1 MGEQVAQELR
11 GSSLHGT
18 PPPGAELPRVG
29 RMSLGGVPP
38 GFSLRR
44 TAMSHGW
51 CALAPSAYD
60 DRAGALHRTLS
71 LPDAGALTVTVTQR
85 RDGRLSASWGR
96 VAGTCADRVA
106 IKSQFRHMLAVDDDL
121 TELHAGCAALPGLEW
136 VAELGVGR
144 LLRSPTV
151 FEDLARTLA
160 TTNCSWALTE
170 LMCRR
175 MVDSLGAAGPAG
187 ERAFPTPQ
195 AVLDAGATHFADVVR
210 AGYRAR
216 SFVEL
221 AGAVADGTLDPS
233 SWWDPL
239 TSDSDVLAQVRTLR
253 GFGPYAAE
261 GMLGLLGRPKGLA
274 LDSWI
279 RAKLPR
285 LLGKESMT
293 DAEIADR
300 YAPLGRWAGVGLWLE
315 LTRDW
320 F

>member
-1 MGEQVAQELR
+1 
-11 GSSLHGT
+11 
-18 PPPGAELPRVG
+18 
-29 RMSLGGVPP
+29 MSLGSVPSL
-38 GFSLRR
+38 FSLRR
-44 TAMSHGW
+44 TALSHGW

-60 DRAGALHRTLS
+60 DEAVALHRTLL
-71 LPDAGALTVTVTQR
+71 LPDAGPLTVTITQR
-85 RDGRLSASWGR
+85 RDGRLTASWGR
-96 VAGTCADRVA
+96 VDGSCADRVA
-106 IKSQFRHMLAVDDDL
+106 IKAQCRHMLALDDDL
-121 TELHAGCAALPGLEW
+121 TELHARCAATPGLDW

-170 LMCRR
+170 LICRR
-175 MVDSLGAAGPAG
+175 LVDSLGAVGPGG
-187 ERAFPTPQ
+187 ERAFPTP
-195 AVLDAGATHFADVVR
+195 AEVTEAGEAHFKDVVR
-210 AGYRAR
+210 AGYRSRA
-216 SFVEL
+216 FIEL
-221 AGAVADGTLDPS
+221 GTAVAADAVDTDA
-233 SWWDPL
+233 WWDSVVP
-239 TSDSDVLAQVRTLR
+239 DSEVLSQVRSLR

-285 LLGKESMT
+285 LLGRDSMT
-293 DAEIADR
+293 DAEIAER